1 MAKVGILGG
10 AFNPPHNGHLALA
23 RAAVEQLGLDEL
35 LFVPAS
41 TPPHKPVQDDPGADA
56 RFELCAAAVEAE
68 PRISASRMELDRG
81 GVSFSV
87 DTLRQLREQ
96 RGEDELVFILG
107 EDAIRSLA
115 QWREPE
121 AVVELADLAWVAR
134 DDQSDEPANTAEIE
148 ELAMRLGA
156 TKAPTLLAMEP
167 NAVSST
173 EVRRRIS
180 AAEPI
185 DELVPTA
192 VAVAIEQGGL
202 YRSNDLRE
210 AAMTEDKTETQPVLT
225 DAELAAEVV
234 RLAHDKKG
242 TQVIEMDLTGL
253 VDYTDRFVIVTARSD
268 RQAKAIHDGILGE
281 LKMKYGLMP
290 RRVEGLPEGRWVL
303 IDLYDVVV
311 HIFQQEARDTYRLE
325 KLWGDAPK
333 TEHEDL
339 PPEPDFMT
347 PAE

>member
-35 LFVPAS
+35 LLVPAS
-41 TPPHKPVQDDPGADA
+41 TPPHKPVQDDPGAEA
-56 RFELCAAAVEAE
+56 RFGLCAAAVEAE
-68 PRISASRMELDRG
+68 PRISASRVELDRG

-87 DTLRQLREQ
+87 ETLRQLRQQ

-121 AVVELADLAWVAR
+121 AVVELAHLAWVAR
-134 DDQSDEPANTAEIE
+134 DDQSDDPASKDEIE
-148 ELAMRLGA
+148 KLAMGLGA
-156 TKAPTLLAMEP
+156 AKAPTLLVMEP

-185 DELVPTA
+185 DELVPKA

-234 RLAHDKKG
+234 RLAHDKKA
-242 TQVIEMDLTGL
+242 VDVLELDLRGI
-253 VDYTDRFVIVTARSD
+253 VDYTDGFVIATARSD
-268 RQAKAIHDGILGE
+268 RQAKAIHDGILAG
-281 LKMKYGLMP
+281 MKKEHGISA
-290 RRVEGLPEGRWVL
+290 RRIEGLPEGRWVL
-303 IDLYDVVV
+303 IDFIDVVV
-311 HIFQQEARDTYRLE
+311 HIFQAEARELYRLE

-333 TEHEDL
+333 TVHEDG
-339 PPEPDFMT
+339 PPDQSFLGSEG
-347 PAE
+347 